1 MRLNC
6 IHKAVDACKH
16 TMLYSIN
23 SSRHVVPSCC
33 TCTCGKLA
41 TTHDLSA
48 PHSASLERNIV
59 HIVLFRFRYRLA
71 GRHGRVML
79 VICCDIAKGNTHN
92 MILMKLVLM
101 PLIMLTLLY
110 NACLKVGKVDLRMP
124 SWIKAKA

>member
-1 MRLNC
+1 MRLDC

-23 SSRHVVPSCC
+23 SSRHVVPSYC

-48 PHSASLERNIV
+48 PHSVSLERNIV

-79 VICCDIAKGNTHN
+79 VIRCDIAKGNTHN
-92 MILMKLVLM
+92 MRILM

-110 NACLKVGKVDLRMP
+110 NACLKVGKVDLRRP